1 VGFRSGCG
9 IFTLFSHARA
19 REALELGL
27 GVADLGF
34 KIFVVGEDSRG
45 RMTAVLAYL
54 ERHLDGCPPS
64 NDWVYLNNFRRL
76 HRSCALPL
84 PAGVGRRFRDRMTS
98 LGDKKFPGQV
108 RKETGTLQ
116 GAAEV
121 EISALQ
127 AEVRQSSL
135 FSCRLNWGTWLRL

>member
-64 NDWVYLNNFRRL
+64 NDWVYLNNFVVCTEHVHCR
-76 HRSCALPL
+76 CL
-84 PAGVGRRFRDRMTS
+84 PAWGVGFAT
-98 LGDKKFPGQV
+98 
-108 RKETGTLQ
+108 
-116 GAAEV
+116 A
-121 EISALQ
+121 
-127 AEVRQSSL
+127 
-135 FSCRLNWGTWLRL
+135 

>member
-1 VGFRSGCG
+1 MS
-9 IFTLFSHARA
+9 A
-19 REALELGL
+19 
-27 GVADLGF
+27 
-34 KIFVVGEDSRG
+34 
-45 RMTAVLAYL
+45 
-54 ERHLDGCPPS
+54 
-64 NDWVYLNNFRRL
+64 
-76 HRSCALPL
+76 
-84 PAGVGRRFRDRMTS
+84 